1 MEGDFIKIHHSL
13 TPLSWIYGLV
23 VRTRNLL
30 FEMGIL
36 KSHSFTIPV
45 IAVGNI
51 TIGGSGKTPH
61 VEYLVRLLQKK
72 VQLAVLSR
80 GYKRKTRG
88 YILATP
94 DTTAADIGDEPYQ
107 MYRKYGNNG
116 TDLPPVDSKGNKPHP
131 IYVAVNAN
139 RCKGIRRITGDEETR
154 DTDVIL
160 LDDAYQHRYVKPGV
174 NILLVDYHRLIIYDK
189 LLPAGRLREPE
200 EGKRRA
206 DIVIVTKCPKTLK
219 PMEFRVLTKALDLFP
234 YQKLYFTTLSYGPMY
249 MLFKPEKPR
258 MLISDITSKH
268 SIILLTGIA
277 SPQQLTLD
285 LQHLTS
291 QITPMTYGDHHR
303 FTIHDAENINDTF
316 ASMPEPRLIVTTEK
330 DAARLINLEGLSPDV
345 CDAICVLPVE
355 IEFMLDGGESF
366 NEKILS
372 YVQKNSKNSILL
384 KDKAKGQTS
393 HSFHLRSSKS
403 HTKETRN
410 EEQTSISKTTI
421 RFK

>member
-1 MEGDFIKIHHSL
+1 MEGDFIKINRAL
-13 TPLSWIYGLV
+13 TPLSWLYGLGV
-23 VRTRNLL
+23 GLRNLL
-30 FEMGIL
+30 FEMGVL
-36 KSHSFTIPV
+36 KSRSFTTPV

-61 VEYLVRLLQKK
+61 VEYLIRLLQKK

-88 YILATP
+88 YRLAGE
-94 DTTAADIGDEPYQ
+94 DSQMQDVGDEPFQ
-107 MYRKYGNNG
+107 MYHKYGKNG
-116 TDLPPVDSKGNKPHP
+116 TNLPPTDEKGRSAKP

-139 RCKGIRRITGDEETR
+139 RCKGIERLTHDEETA

-189 LLPAGRLREPE
+189 LLPAGRLREPK

-206 DIVIVTKCPKTLK
+206 DIVIVTKCPKELR

-234 YQKLYFTTLSYGPMY
+234 WQKLFFTTLSYGAMY
-249 MLFKPEKPR
+249 KLFDRQAPKRK
-258 MLISDITSKH
+258 ISEITPSH
-268 SIILLTGIA
+268 SILLVTGIA

-285 LQHLTS
+285 LQHLTN
-291 QITPMTYGDHHR
+291 QIKPLTYSDHHNFSQR
-303 FTIHDAENINDTF
+303 DIEFINDTF
-316 ASMPEPRLIVTTEK
+316 ASMPEPRIIVTTEK
-330 DAARLINLEGLSPDV
+330 DAARLMFLEGLSPDV
-345 CDAICVLPVE
+345 RKALWVLPVE

-372 YVQKNSKNSILL
+372 YVQKNSKNSILN
-384 KDKAKGQTS
+384 KNKEKKTE
-393 HSFHLRSSKS
+393 HSMLHRSSTSKD
-403 HTKETRN
+403 
-410 EEQTSISKTTI
+410 EQQKKHKTI
-421 RFK
+421 KF